1 MKAEQNIDCM
11 ITLLQIAKEEIQYA
25 NKHNAMMKQEV
36 EEFYV
41 NRFPSGTLIRENL
54 KTVARLARI
63 TSDNITLTQ
72 YCNKV
77 EKQIV

>member
-25 NKHNAMMKQEV
+25 NKYNAMMKQEV
-36 EEFYV
+36 SEFDV
-41 NRFPSGTLIRENL
+41 KRFPSGTLIRENL

-63 TSDNITLTQ
+63 TSDNVILTP
-72 YCNKV
+72 YCSKV
-77 EKQIV
+77 EK

>member
-11 ITLLQIAKEEIQYA
+11 IALLQIAKEEIQYA
-25 NKHNAMMKQEV
+25 NKYNAMMKQEV
-36 EEFYV
+36 EEFDV
-41 NRFPSGTLIRENL
+41 KRFPSGTLIRENL

-63 TSDNITLTQ
+63 TSDNVTLTP

-77 EKQIV
+77 EK